1 MSFHY
6 EFYCNAYIL
15 RCHFL
20 SMLIWMSKCM
30 VFSNILLKV
39 LKTALHVRLMLLR
52 LWCHSLIRMI
62 GDVCYDRIDVS
73 NNIADKLC
81 ESCMLMLVSIYL
93 KKYSSL
99 CYLVKIEPTRSLIRY
114 CIYEHMI
121 HLVRECFDQRW
132 LFMSQ

>member
-1 MSFHY
+1 
-6 EFYCNAYIL
+6 
-15 RCHFL
+15 
-20 SMLIWMSKCM
+20 M

-81 ESCMLMLVSIYL
+81 ESCMLMLVSIY
-93 KKYSSL
+93 
-99 CYLVKIEPTRSLIRY
+99 
-114 CIYEHMI
+114 
-121 HLVRECFDQRW
+121 F
-132 LFMSQ
+132 